1 MRFINTT
8 SFNNYKTNIA
18 VQQTPRLRGSKTSS
32 PQARSL
38 SPAAGNWRLYLLLDH
53 LARCN
58 SSGNQG
64 EHNLGGATE
73 KGRKV
78 TNKEHNT
85 CGRNTPTLKTMNKQ

>member
-1 MRFINTT
+1 MGFINTT

-38 SPAAGNWRLYLLLDH
+38 SPAAGNWSLYLLLDH
-53 LARCN
+53 LARCI

-78 TNKEHNT
+78 TKNT
-85 CGRNTPTLKTMNKQ
+85 THVVVTPPPLKQ